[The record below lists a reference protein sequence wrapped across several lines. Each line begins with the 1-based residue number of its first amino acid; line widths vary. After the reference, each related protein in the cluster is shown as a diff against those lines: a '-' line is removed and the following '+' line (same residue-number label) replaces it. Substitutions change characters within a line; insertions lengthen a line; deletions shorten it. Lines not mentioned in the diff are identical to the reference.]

1 MIYDRL
7 NEHNT
12 HIIIDYIYQI
22 APGCRFSKYE
32 VVYLQGTNS
41 IGINESYI
49 RKHYYFHFDSKRK
62 VDKRWI
68 HEKTGSD
75 TTFNVHITSSD
86 IVGSSGLM
94 IFNIATTST
103 LDIIKS
109 NLYKHIAAEL
119 RNEQLNS
126 ILE

>member
-1 MIYDRL
+1 
-7 NEHNT
+7 
-12 HIIIDYIYQI
+12 
-22 APGCRFSKYE
+22 
-32 VVYLQGTNS
+32 
-41 IGINESYI
+41 
-49 RKHYYFHFDSKRK
+49 